1 MSTVD
6 SSVDVLR
13 ELPEE
18 NQPVKVDHCRQAER
32 VASDAAN
39 EPEPPLR
46 VMALHAL
53 LYCERL
59 FYLEEV
65 EEIRVADAA
74 VYAGRRLHV
83 EVANPDDETPEQ
95 RSLEVA
101 SERWGLLGKVDA
113 VRRRDG
119 RWVAIEH
126 KRGRCRRDD
135 QGRPQAWPS
144 DRIQA
149 VAYAVLLEEGLGE
162 AVPQARVRYHA
173 DAVTAFVEIDD
184 AARRDLEAAVAR
196 ARELRRSTQ
205 RPPVAENENL
215 CPRCSLAPVCLPE
228 EERLA
233 QDDPHPD
240 PLPDGEGTPC
250 ALPGTVREGDGNG
263 TLATESD
270 RLQTYPT
277 HGAGREPPRL
287 FPSRREQQTLHV
299 VSPRAH
305 LGRSGA
311 ALLLTNE
318 DEKQKI
324 PVEQIDSVV
333 VHGYGQVSTQAIHL
347 CAQHGVAVQWC
358 TMGGKFAAGTASSP
372 GRVQQRVRQY
382 AALADPVKRLELA
395 RRLVE
400 AKIETQRRYV
410 LRASRGEVADRAW
423 CRPRLDQIRGL
434 LADVPKAESAATLLG
449 LEGTAARAYF
459 DCLRVLIDRGLAEE
473 LRVDGRNRR
482 PPRDRF
488 NCLLSFG
495 YALLESLVHRTL
507 LAVGLEPAL
516 GFYHQPR
523 TAAAPLVLD
532 VMELFRTLL
541 WDIPLIG
548 SLNRGQWDPAA
559 DFSVTPGQVWLS
571 DAGRRK
577 AIELFE
583 QRLTESYQHPHT
595 GQSLSY
601 ARIVELEVRLLE
613 KEWTGCPGL
622 FARLRL
628 R

>member
-1 MSTVD
+1 MS
-6 SSVDVLR
+6 
-13 ELPEE
+13 
-18 NQPVKVDHCRQAER
+18 
-32 VASDAAN
+32 
-39 EPEPPLR
+39 
-46 VMALHAL
+46 LHAL

-65 EEIRVADAA
+65 EEIRTADAA

-83 EVANPDDETPEQ
+83 EVAAPDDETPEH
-95 RSLEVA
+95 RSFEVA

-119 RWVAIEH
+119 VWVAIEH

-135 QGRPQAWPS
+135 NNRPQAWPS
-144 DRIQA
+144 DRIQV
-149 VAYAVLLEEGLGE
+149 VAYAVLLEEALGE

-173 DAVTAFVEIDD
+173 DGVTAFVEVDEQ
-184 AARRDLEAAVAR
+184 ARRDLAAAIER
-196 ARELRRSTQ
+196 ARELRRSIQ
-205 RPPVAENENL
+205 RPPVTENEKL
-215 CPRCSLAPVCLPE
+215 CPRCSLAPICLPE
-228 EERLA
+228 EERLDRHA
-233 QDDPHPD
+233 EAVPH
-240 PLPDGEGTPC
+240 ET
-250 ALPGTVREGDGNG
+250 
-263 TLATESD
+263 
-270 RLQTYPT
+270 
-277 HGAGREPPRL
+277 PRL
-287 FPSRREQQTLHV
+287 FPSRREEQTLHI

-318 DEKQKI
+318 EEKQKFPI
-324 PVEQIDSVV
+324 EQIDSVV
-333 VHGYGQVSTQAIHL
+333 VHGFAQVSTQAIQL
-347 CAQHGVAVQWC
+347 CAQHGVAVQWF
-358 TMGGKFAAGTASSP
+358 TAGGRFTAGTACSP
-372 GRVQQRVRQY
+372 GRVQQRIRQY
-382 AALADPVKRLELA
+382 AGLSDPAMRLDLA

-410 LRASRGEVADRAW
+410 LRASRLEPAYRAW
-423 CRPRLDQIRGL
+423 CRPRLEQMRSL
-434 LADVPKAESAATLLG
+434 LHDVPKAQSPASLLG

-459 DCLRVLIDRGLAEE
+459 ECLKVIVDTGIPEE
-473 LRVDGRNRR
+473 LRPDGRNRR

-495 YALLESLVHRTL
+495 YALLQSLVHRSI

-523 TAAAPLVLD
+523 SAAPPLVLD
-532 VMELFRTLL
+532 LMELFRTLL

-548 SLNRGQWDPAA
+548 SLNRGQWNPTD
-559 DFSVTPGQVWLS
+559 DFTVAPGQVWLS

-577 AIELFE
+577 VIELFE
-583 QRLTESYQHPHT
+583 QRLTESYRHPHT

>member
-1 MSTVD
+1 
-6 SSVDVLR
+6 
-13 ELPEE
+13 
-18 NQPVKVDHCRQAER
+18 
-32 VASDAAN
+32 
-39 EPEPPLR
+39 
-46 VMALHAL
+46 
-53 LYCERL
+53 
-59 FYLEEV
+59 
-65 EEIRVADAA
+65 
-74 VYAGRRLHV
+74 
-83 EVANPDDETPEQ
+83 
-95 RSLEVA
+95 
-101 SERWGLLGKVDA
+101 
-113 VRRRDG
+113 
-119 RWVAIEH
+119 
-126 KRGRCRRDD
+126 
-135 QGRPQAWPS
+135 
-144 DRIQA
+144 
-149 VAYAVLLEEGLGE
+149 LEEGLGE
-162 AVPQARVRYHA
+162 HVPQARVRYHA
-173 DAVTAFVEIDD
+173 DGVTAFVDVD
-184 AARRDLEAAVAR
+184 KAARRDLQAAVDR
-196 ARELRRSTQ
+196 ARQLRRSTQ

-233 QDDPHPD
+233 QEEQLGEEAGAPHTDGLPEGEVESCQAGKPD
-240 PLPDGEGTPC
+240 L
-250 ALPGTVREGDGNG
+250 
-263 TLATESD
+263 
-270 RLQTYPT
+270 
-277 HGAGREPPRL
+277 REPPRL
-287 FPSRREQQTLHV
+287 FPSRREQQTLHI

-347 CAQHGVAVQWC
+347 CAQHGVAVQWF
-358 TMGGKFAAGTASSP
+358 TMSGKFAAGTASSP
-372 GRVQQRVRQY
+372 GRVQQRIRQY
-382 AALADPVKRLELA
+382 TGLADPGLRIDLA
-395 RRLVE
+395 RRLVA

-410 LRASRGEVADRAW
+410 LRASREEVADRAW
-423 CRPRLDQIRGL
+423 CRPRLDQMRRV
-434 LADVPKAESAATLLG
+434 LADVAKAESAAMLLG
-449 LEGTAARAYF
+449 LEGIAARAYF
-459 DCLRVLIDRGLAEE
+459 ECLRVLIDAGLPPE
-473 LRVDGRNRR
+473 LRADGRNRR

-495 YALLESLVHRTL
+495 YALLQSVVHRSL

-523 TAAAPLVLD
+523 TAAPPLVLD
-532 VMELFRTLL
+532 LMELFRTLL

-548 SLNRGQWDPAA
+548 SLNRGHWDPAA

-577 AIELFE
+577 VIELFE
-583 QRLTESYQHPHT
+583 LRLTESYQHPHT

-601 ARIVELEVRLLE
+601 ARMVELEARLLE

>member
-1 MSTVD
+1 MPS
-6 SSVDVLR
+6 
-13 ELPEE
+13 E
-18 NQPVKVDHCRQAER
+18 NVSACDAVQNDIPPDA
-32 VASDAAN
+32 VAN
-39 EPEPPLR
+39 EPPLR
-46 VMALHAL
+46 IMALHAL

-74 VYAGRRLHV
+74 VYAGRRLHDD
-83 EVANPDDETPEQ
+83 VANPDDETPEQ
-95 RSLEVA
+95 RSLEVS
-101 SERWGLLGKVDA
+101 SEHWGLMGKVDA

-119 RWVAIEH
+119 AWVAIEH
-126 KRGRCRRDD
+126 KRGRCFRDESKKP
-135 QGRPQAWPS
+135 GAWPS

-149 VAYAVLLEEGLGE
+149 VAYAVLLEESLGE
-162 AVPQARVRYHA
+162 PVPQARVRYHA
-173 DAVTAFVEIDD
+173 DGVTAFVDIDE
-184 AARRDLEAAVAR
+184 AARRDLKAAIER
-196 ARELRRSTQ
+196 ARLLRRSVE
-205 RPPVAENENL
+205 RPPIAENEKL

-233 QDDPHPD
+233 QQDD
-240 PLPDGEGTPC
+240 ETP
-250 ALPGTVREGDGNG
+250 G
-263 TLATESD
+263 
-270 RLQTYPT
+270 
-277 HGAGREPPRL
+277 EPPRL
-287 FPSRREQQTLHV
+287 FPSRREEQTLHI
-299 VSPRAH
+299 VSPRAY

-311 ALLLTNE
+311 ALLLTND

-324 PVEQIDSVV
+324 PIQQIDGVV
-333 VHGYGQVSTQAIHL
+333 IHGFAQVSTQAIHL
-347 CAQHGVAVQWC
+347 CAQHGVAVQWF
-358 TMGGKFAAGTASSP
+358 TAGGKYSAGTASSP
-372 GRVQQRVRQY
+372 GRVQQRLRQY
-382 AALADPVKRLELA
+382 AALSNTAKRLELA
-395 RRLVE
+395 KRLVE
-400 AKIETQRRYV
+400 AKIDVQRRYV
-410 LRASRGEVADRAW
+410 LRASRAEPAHRAW
-423 CRPRLDQIRGL
+423 CRPRLEQMRAL
-434 LADVPKAESAATLLG
+434 LRDVPDATAAASLLG
-449 LEGTAARAYF
+449 LEGTAARGYF
-459 DCLRVLIDRGLAEE
+459 ECLKILVDAGLPSD
-473 LRVDGRNRR
+473 LRPDGRNRR

-495 YALLESLVHRTL
+495 YALIQSLVHRSI

-523 TAAAPLVLD
+523 SAAPPLVLD
-532 VMELFRTLL
+532 LMELFRTLL
-541 WDIPLIG
+541 WDMPLVG
-548 SLNRGQWDPAA
+548 SLNRGQWHPTD
-559 DFSVTPGQVWLS
+559 DFSITPGQVWLS

>member
-1 MSTVD
+1 M
-6 SSVDVLR
+6 
-13 ELPEE
+13 
-18 NQPVKVDHCRQAER
+18 
-32 VASDAAN
+32 
-39 EPEPPLR
+39 
-46 VMALHAL
+46 
-53 LYCERL
+53 
-59 FYLEEV
+59 
-65 EEIRVADAA
+65 ADAA

-83 EVANPDDETPEQ
+83 EVATPDDETPEQ
-95 RSLEVA
+95 RSLEV
-101 SERWGLLGKVDA
+101 SSDHWGLFGKVDA

-119 RWVAIEH
+119 AWVAIEH

-135 QGRPQAWPS
+135 RGHPQAWPS
-144 DRIQA
+144 DRIQV
-149 VAYAVLLEEGLGE
+149 VAYAVLLEEGLAE
-162 AVPQARVRYHA
+162 SVPQARIRYHA
-173 DAVTAFVEIDD
+173 DGVTAFVEIDE
-184 AARRDLEAAVAR
+184 AARRDLAAAVQR
-196 ARELRRSTQ
+196 GRELRRSTE

-233 QDDPHPD
+233 QQEETAEH
-240 PLPDGEGTPC
+240 
-250 ALPGTVREGDGNG
+250 
-263 TLATESD
+263 
-270 RLQTYPT
+270 
-277 HGAGREPPRL
+277 EPPRL
-287 FPSRREQQTLHV
+287 FPSHREEQTLHI

-324 PVEQIDSVV
+324 PIEQLDSVV

-347 CAQHGVAVQWC
+347 CAQHGVAVQWF
-358 TMGGKFAAGTASSP
+358 TMGGKFAAGIACSP
-372 GRVQQRVRQY
+372 GRVQQRIRQY
-382 AALADPVKRLELA
+382 TGLADPVMRLDLA

-400 AKIETQRRYV
+400 AKIDTQRRYV
-410 LRASRGEVADRAW
+410 LRASRAEVAYRAW
-423 CRPRLDQIRGL
+423 CRPRLEQMLTVLGE
-434 LADVPKAESAATLLG
+434 VPKAGSAASLLG

-459 DCLRVLIDRGLAEE
+459 DCLRVLINVAIPKE
-473 LRVDGRNRR
+473 LRPDGRNRR

-495 YALLESLVHRTL
+495 YALLQSLIHRTIL
-507 LAVGLEPAL
+507 TVGLEPAL

-523 TAAAPLVLD
+523 TAAPPLVLD
-532 VMELFRTLL
+532 LMELFRTLL

-548 SLNRGQWDPAA
+548 SLNRGQWNATD
-559 DFSVTPGQVWLS
+559 DFNITPGQVWLS
-571 DAGRRK
+571 DTGRRK

-583 QRLTESYQHPHT
+583 QRLTESYRHPHT

-601 ARIVELEVRLLE
+601 ARIVELETRLLE
-613 KEWTGCPGL
+613 KEWTGCRGL

>member
-1 MSTVD
+1 M
-6 SSVDVLR
+6 
-13 ELPEE
+13 
-18 NQPVKVDHCRQAER
+18 
-32 VASDAAN
+32 
-39 EPEPPLR
+39 
-46 VMALHAL
+46 
-53 LYCERL
+53 
-59 FYLEEV
+59 
-65 EEIRVADAA
+65 
-74 VYAGRRLHV
+74 
-83 EVANPDDETPEQ
+83 
-95 RSLEVA
+95 
-101 SERWGLLGKVDA
+101 
-113 VRRRDG
+113 RRRDG
-119 RWVAIEH
+119 VWVAIEH

-135 QGRPQAWPS
+135 DGHPQAWPS

-149 VAYAVLLEEGLGE
+149 IAYAVLLEEGLAE
-162 AVPQARVRYHA
+162 PVPQARVRYHA
-173 DAVTAFVEIDD
+173 DGVTAFVEIDEV
-184 AARRDLEAAVAR
+184 ARRDLDAAVER

-233 QDDPHPD
+233 QEEQSPEEKSEV
-240 PLPDGEGTPC
+240 GGQRSGT
-250 ALPGTVREGDGNG
+250 AE
-263 TLATESD
+263 
-270 RLQTYPT
+270 
-277 HGAGREPPRL
+277 REPPRL
-287 FPSRREQQTLHV
+287 FPSRREQQTLHI
-299 VSPRAH
+299 VSPRAD
-305 LGRSGA
+305 LGRSGT

-333 VHGYGQVSTQAIHL
+333 IHGYGQVSTQAIHL
-347 CAQHGVAVQWC
+347 CAQHGVAVQWF
-358 TMGGKFAAGTASSP
+358 TMGGKFAAGTAFFAGPRAAADPPVYGP
-372 GRVQQRVRQY
+372 GRPRH
-382 AALADPVKRLELA
+382 AARSGPPPGGSKNRHAAP
-395 RRLVE
+395 
-400 AKIETQRRYV
+400 
-410 LRASRGEVADRAW
+410 LRAAGKPWRG
-423 CRPRLDQIRGL
+423 CRPCLVPPSTGPDTERACRRAQGRIGRDPAGTGRDRG
-434 LADVPKAESAATLLG
+434 PRYS
-449 LEGTAARAYF
+449 
-459 DCLRVLIDRGLAEE
+459 DCLRVLIDSGLPEE
-473 LRVDGRNRR
+473 LRPDGRNRR

-495 YALLESLVHRTL
+495 YALLQSLVHRTL

-523 TAAAPLVLD
+523 TAAPPLVLD
-532 VMELFRTLL
+532 LMELFRTLL

-548 SLNRGQWDPAA
+548 SLNRGQWNAVD

-601 ARIVELEVRLLE
+601 ARIVELETRLLE

-622 FARLRL
+622 FGHLRL

>member
-1 MSTVD
+1 MAKPTGAAVNNSTRSLQLESD
-6 SSVDVLR
+6 SVVCETS
-13 ELPEE
+13 
-18 NQPVKVDHCRQAER
+18 
-32 VASDAAN
+32 AAN
-39 EPEPPLR
+39 ATCTAVAAEPPLR

-83 EVANPDDETPEQ
+83 EVAAPDDETPEQ
-95 RSLEVA
+95 RSFEV
-101 SERWGLLGKVDA
+101 SSDRWGLMGKVDA

-119 RWVAIEH
+119 NWVAIEH

-135 QGRPQAWPS
+135 NKQPQAWPS
-144 DRIQA
+144 DRIQV
-149 VAYAVLLEEGLGE
+149 VAYAVLLEETLGE

-173 DAVTAFVEIDD
+173 DGVTAFVDVDD
-184 AARRDLEAAVAR
+184 AARADLAVAIER
-196 ARELRRSTQ
+196 ARELRRSVE
-205 RPPVAENENL
+205 RPPVAENEKL

-228 EERLA
+228 EERLGQ
-233 QDDPHPD
+233 QDDA
-240 PLPDGEGTPC
+240 TP
-250 ALPGTVREGDGNG
+250 
-263 TLATESD
+263 
-270 RLQTYPT
+270 
-277 HGAGREPPRL
+277 REPPRL
-287 FPSRREQQTLHV
+287 FPSAPEKQTLHI

-311 ALLLTNE
+311 ALLLVNE

-324 PVEQIDSVV
+324 PVEQIGSVV
-333 VHGYGQVSTQAIHL
+333 IHGFGQVSTQAIHL
-347 CAQHGVAVQWC
+347 CAQHGVAVQWF
-358 TMGGKFAAGTASSP
+358 TMGGKFAAGTACSP
-372 GRVQQRVRQY
+372 GRVQQRLRQY
-382 AALADPVKRLELA
+382 TALSDPARQLELA
-395 RRLVE
+395 RRLVQ
-400 AKIETQRRYV
+400 AKMDTQRRYV
-410 LRASRGEVADRAW
+410 LRASRSEPAYRAW
-423 CRPRLDQIRGL
+423 CRPNLEQMQRVLG
-434 LADVPKAESAATLLG
+434 AVPKATSADTLLG

-459 DCLRVLIDRGLAEE
+459 NCLKALINVDLPAE
-473 LRVDGRNRR
+473 LRPDGRNRR
-482 PPRDRF
+482 PPRDGF

-495 YALLESLVHRTL
+495 YALLQSLVQRSI

-516 GFYHQPR
+516 GFYHRPR
-523 TAAAPLVLD
+523 SAAPPLVLD
-532 VMELFRTLL
+532 MMELFRTLL

-548 SLNRGQWDPAA
+548 SLNRGQWSVAD
-559 DFSVTPGQVWLS
+559 DFSITPGQVWLS

-577 AIELFE
+577 AIGLFE
-583 QRLTESYQHPHT
+583 QRLTESYRHPHT

-601 ARIVELEVRLLE
+601 ARIVELETRLLE